1 MAQCVIDPQSSLI
14 LLLARRV
21 NSAAGERGLRRS
33 AMRNY
38 SAPVVTA
45 CSIDPPTRP
54 NANRLLLLRQRSR
67 IASSHTKRFCISA
80 FSRIILLP
88 FRYLTRNA
96 EYETMISQYCSP
108 KRSSAGCVNSLIV
121 S

>member
-1 MAQCVIDPQSSLI
+1 MAQCVIDPQSSLV

-45 CSIDPPTRP
+45 CSIDPPTAP
-54 NANRLLLLRQRSR
+54 HQLFDLLLQVALHLGGLL
-67 IASSHTKRFCISA
+67 IPPTAV
-80 FSRIILLP
+80 LLP
-88 FRYLTRNA
+88 AIQTPL
-96 EYETMISQYCSP
+96 SP
-108 KRSSAGCVNSLIV
+108 DGLRSVGGAGFLLS
-121 S
+121 